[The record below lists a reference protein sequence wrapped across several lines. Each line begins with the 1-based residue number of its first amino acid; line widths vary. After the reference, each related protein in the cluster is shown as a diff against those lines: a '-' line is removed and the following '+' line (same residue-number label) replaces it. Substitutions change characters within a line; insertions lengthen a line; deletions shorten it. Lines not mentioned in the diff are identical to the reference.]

1 MMRLP
6 DFQYWRD
13 NMLARVISILFKLV
27 TLIVIFTSI
36 HAVNAQRSQL
46 PYQLKYDTGQTIQP
60 IFQGWSR
67 NDDGTSEMHF
77 GYLNRNYSDEMH
89 IPVGEN
95 NFIDMAG
102 LDNIQNQPTYF
113 QTRNN
118 RDIFTVTVPADFGN
132 REIVWR
138 LTTQGQTLQA
148 IGWLQAEWEID
159 EYGGFTPDPEVLAN
173 QPPQLDVQTASSVR
187 LPATLELTAR
197 VVDDGLPKPKPEK
210 GEATVNEWNRTPL
223 LTRAADAL
231 EVPTNVPHL
240 QTNVRGTKV
249 KPQAPKDKLTVSY
262 SVWRGPADISLE
274 PIFGEIADGQVT
286 TKIKFSEPGEYQ
298 LKVRAFDGGKS
309 AYEYISVNVE

>member
-6 DFQYWRD
+6 KISVLEK
-13 NMLARVISILFKLV
+13 NMLARVVSVLFKLV
-27 TLIVIFTSI
+27 TLLAMFTSI
-36 HAVNAQRSQL
+36 QIVNAQRSHL
-46 PYQLKYDTGQTIQP
+46 PYQLKYDAGQTIQP

-67 NDDGTSEMHF
+67 NDDGTREMHF

-89 IPVGEN
+89 IPIGEN

-102 LDNIQNQPTYF
+102 LDNIQSQPTYF

-138 LTTQGQTLQA
+138 LTTQGQTLEA

-159 EYGGFTPDPEVLAN
+159 EYGGYTPDPEVLAN
-173 QPPQLDVQTASSVR
+173 QPPQLDVQTASSVK

-197 VVDDGLPKPKPEK
+197 VIDDGLPKPKPEK
-210 GEATVNEWNRTPL
+210 EERTVNEWNRTPL
-223 LTRAADAL
+223 LTRPANAL

-240 QTNVRGTKV
+240 QTNVRGTKE
-249 KPQAPKDKLTVSY
+249 KPQPPKDKLTVSY
-262 SVWRGPADISLE
+262 SVWRGPANISSE
-274 PIFGEIADGQVT
+274 PIFGEIIDGQVT
-286 TKIKFSEPGEYQ
+286 TEITFSEPGEYQ
-298 LKVRAFDGGKS
+298 LKVHAFDGGKS
-309 AYEYISVNVE
+309 AYEYVSVNVE

>member
-1 MMRLP
+1 
-6 DFQYWRD
+6 
-13 NMLARVISILFKLV
+13 MLARVISILFKLV

-197 VVDDGLPKPKPEK
+197 VVDDGLPKPSPEK